1 MTFVGNILEVF
12 AKYNICDVSACDG
25 IGTTAGPVGLRSEQP
40 IRSIQPVAQTRRY
53 DDGMSDYGSVVSGI
67 EQPMRSTQ
75 PIQPVAQTRRY
86 DDGMSDYGSVVSGIE
101 QGMKKEEYT
110 IKANSQPQDDNMSD
124 YGSVTTFVG

>member
-1 MTFVGNILEVF
+1 
-12 AKYNICDVSACDG
+12 
-25 IGTTAGPVGLRSEQP
+25 
-40 IRSIQPVAQTRRY
+40 
-53 DDGMSDYGSVVSGI
+53 
-67 EQPMRSTQ
+67 MRSTQ